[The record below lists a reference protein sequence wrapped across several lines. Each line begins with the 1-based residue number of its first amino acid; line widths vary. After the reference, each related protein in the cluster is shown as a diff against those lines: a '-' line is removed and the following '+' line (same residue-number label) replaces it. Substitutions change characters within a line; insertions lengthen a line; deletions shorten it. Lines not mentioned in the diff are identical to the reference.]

1 MDKGGCLGLLAVCAA
16 LLATAPAGAAARD
29 RDCSD
34 FATQGEAQDYFETT
48 GPGDPDN
55 LDADG
60 DGTACETLP
69 SGGGGGSGGGSGGSG
84 DAQHIRGKVIRV
96 IDGDTLEVRAFAAAR
111 KRYPV
116 RVIGIDT
123 PEKFGGRECGSA
135 QASASMRQLTPIRAG
150 VMLITDPSQ
159 SLFDRYGRLLAYVI
173 RRAGGTDVG
182 RAQIG
187 RGWATTLV
195 VGNRFRRFGDY
206 SRVRRRARRADRGVW
221 GRCGGRFHLPGA
233 PAAQ

>member
-159 SLFDRYGRLLAYVI
+159 SLFDRYGRLL
-173 RRAGGTDVG
+173 G
-182 RAQIG
+182 
-187 RGWATTLV
+187 LCHPP
-195 VGNRFRRFGDY
+195 
-206 SRVRRRARRADRGVW
+206 RRRHGRRPRADRSRMGDDTGGGQSLPALRELRECNATRPP
-221 GRCGGRFHLPGA
+221 GRPRRLGA
-233 PAAQ
+233 V